1 MPYHFVDVESVG
13 CYVTCTNR
21 HTRVIIIREMLRIRL
36 KINFTGDARR
46 GCAALLA
53 KGELRRQVG
62 VGFARFV

>member
-46 GCAALLA
+46 GLCCAVAE
-53 KGELRRQVG
+53 GELRR
-62 VGFARFV
+62 